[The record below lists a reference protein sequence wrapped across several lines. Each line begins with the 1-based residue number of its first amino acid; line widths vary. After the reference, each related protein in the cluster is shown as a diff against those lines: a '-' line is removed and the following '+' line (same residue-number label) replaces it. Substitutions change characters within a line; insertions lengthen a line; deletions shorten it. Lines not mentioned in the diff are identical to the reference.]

1 MVLPILQGARI
12 SEESTINHNHS
23 QNFIHTTVNQYSLH
37 SIHFDIFSYSHIS
50 DPYRENV
57 SLYSH
62 ISDSYERLLST
73 SPVFGERRTCWT
85 QIIRKPGII
94 KHSLMNCYTLL
105 ADMHVHS
112 ACDIEDM
119 SLHVFPKSGVAG

>member
-50 DPYRENV
+50 D
-57 SLYSH
+57 
-62 ISDSYERLLST
+62 SYERLLST
-73 SPVFGERRTCWT
+73 SPVFGERRKCWT